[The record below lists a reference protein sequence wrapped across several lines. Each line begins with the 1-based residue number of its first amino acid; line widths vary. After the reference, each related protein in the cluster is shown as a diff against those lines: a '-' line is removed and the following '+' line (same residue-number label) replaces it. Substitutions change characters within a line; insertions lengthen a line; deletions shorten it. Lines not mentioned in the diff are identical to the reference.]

1 MALHAARRVAM
12 QMIYSRMFSGD
23 DCHSVLEDQPDLQG
37 VEDDRG
43 FIDRALEGTQNNR
56 DAYDDII
63 QSFSPQRA
71 LERIPVLDRAILH
84 LSLHELSL
92 PDALPGV
99 IINEA
104 VELAKRFGDESDGR
118 FINGLLGAYVRGN
131 AQ

>member
-12 QMIYSRMFSGD
+12 QMIYSRMFSND
-23 DCHSVLEDQPDLQG
+23 DCHSVLEDQPDLLG
-37 VEDDRG
+37 VEDDQA
-43 FIDRALEGTQNNR
+43 FIDLALENTQSKR
-56 DAYDDII
+56 LEFDEII

-71 LERIPVLDRAILH
+71 LERIPMLDRAILH

-92 PDALPGV
+92 PDAMPGV

-104 VELAKRFGDESDGR
+104 VELAKRFGDDSDGR
-118 FINGLLGAYVRGN
+118 FINGLLGAYVREK